1 MKEEDI
7 LSFSIS
13 DSEGLTTP
21 VTVFPF
27 ENTLIVSC
35 LSKDFYN
42 AFGNYVI
49 KVPAGLTNSFFQ
61 KKFENDFMKKF
72 QEEFAKIQMQLKGNK
87 N

>member
-13 DSEGLTTP
+13 DSEGVVTP
-21 VTVFPF
+21 VTVCPF
-27 ENTLIVSC
+27 NDILVVSC
-35 LSKDFYN
+35 LSKDFYE
-42 AFGNYVI
+42 AFGNYVL
-49 KVPAGLTNSFFQ
+49 KVPAGLANPFLQ
-61 KKFENDFMKKF
+61 KKYENDFMKKF